1 MYFST
6 FRVLTMVFS
15 GFRNRLEALQS
26 HNRRKLQTMLP
37 VMLTLA
43 LFGALLLGL
52 IHVLRLERSH
62 KRVTV

>member
-1 MYFST
+1 
-6 FRVLTMVFS
+6 MVFS

-26 HNRRKLQTMLP
+26 HNRRKLQTMFP

-62 KRVTV
+62 KRITV